1 MDLVQEHKKTIM
13 GTAAALASVGVAY
26 WLYRAA
32 VEEEDSD
39 DDTPGAVGFD
49 ELLED
54 LLPI

>member
-26 WLYRAA
+26 WLYRSA
-32 VEEEDSD
+32 VDEDDSD

-54 LLPI
+54 LQPI

>member
-1 MDLVQEHKKTIM
+1 MDLVKEHKKTIL

-26 WLYRAA
+26 WLYRSA
-32 VEEEDSD
+32 VDEEDSD